1 LKLPNE
7 YDWEVFMLK
16 VRLQGTRNDIKWFL
30 KLLGRDSRFKLM
42 NKSEIL
48 DNKGTVKYKRAYTEI
63 YREKK

>member
-1 LKLPNE
+1 
-7 YDWEVFMLK
+7 MLK

-42 NKSEIL
+42 NTSEIL